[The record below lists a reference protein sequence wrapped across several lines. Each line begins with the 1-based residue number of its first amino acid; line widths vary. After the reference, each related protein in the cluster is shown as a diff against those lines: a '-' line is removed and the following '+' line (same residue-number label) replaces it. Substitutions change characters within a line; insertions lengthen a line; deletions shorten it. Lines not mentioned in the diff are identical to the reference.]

1 MKYKK
6 SVKITSLINDEYVVL
21 GADAERLFRQPGKGV
36 LLKRVLVIAACMTLL
51 AVGMV
56 AVLLPAM
63 RPNIPPVTETTP
75 PDSYPETDSSVIMLT
90 DKNYVRVEY
99 LSVKGAAAT
108 DDSESTIINKSTLET
123 EEFNSG
129 IGRRMILLH
138 FECVEGETVTI
149 TPTAHSRL
157 IPVYK
162 SYTVDGYER
171 WMAWDGE
178 EDQYYYPTE
187 YLNHYGNTG
196 IEGLGESM
204 TITTDTTLLW
214 QFEVRRSVGRPSR
227 ILPCIED
234 NFVDFLLRDI
244 EGQITGGGSVYVG
257 GLDIAAMSED
267 KTYYDYNDVILNAIY
282 RPYVLGSYEYLAGN
296 DESVSEE
303 FHEKTVTALHNS
315 AETVREDLFD
325 DLAADSYRFSMREL
339 LREQYDTFI
348 VREEGGGYR
357 WGIEKDVYIQSVYF
371 DSFVIVTSP
380 NTDRSFMLYDFGYT
394 EIAEKHIEVD
404 NGYGRM
410 QKGVYVL
417 TDGTRIYV
425 DASTSEVFTVV
436 PPQGI
441 ENH

>member
-75 PDSYPETDSSVIMLT
+75 PDSYPETAPSMITLT
-90 DKNYVRVEY
+90 DRSYVHVEY
-99 LSVKGAAAT
+99 LSVRGETET
-108 DDSESTIINKSTLET
+108 DDSMVSMTDKAALEI
-123 EEFNSG
+123 EQFNSG

-138 FECVEGETVTI
+138 FECVEGETITI

-157 IPVYK
+157 IPVYR
-162 SYTVDGYER
+162 SYNADGYELWLAR
-171 WMAWDGE
+171 KDGTSRSYVPFE
-178 EDQYYYPTE
+178 YIYPEHTE
-187 YLNHYGNTG
+187 MNGG
-196 IEGLGESM
+196 IGESL
-204 TITTDTTLLW
+204 TITTDTTLFW
-214 QFEVRRSVGRPSR
+214 QFEVREDHDKRPPT
-227 ILPCIED
+227 LPCIED
-234 NFVDFLLRDI
+234 NFVDFLVTNAD
-244 EGQITGGGSVYVG
+244 GQITGGGSVYVG

-267 KTYYDYNDVILNAIY
+267 KAYYSYTEVTLNSIY
-282 RPYVLGSYEYLAGN
+282 RPYVLGSYDYFSGDDETDLA
-296 DESVSEE
+296 E

-315 AETVREDLFD
+315 AETVREDLFY

-371 DSFVIVTSP
+371 DSFVIVTAP
-380 NTDRSFMLYDFGYT
+380 NTDRSFMLYNYGYT
-394 EIAEKHIEVD
+394 EIAEKIIYED
-404 NGYGRM
+404 DGYGRM
-410 QKGVYVL
+410 LKGVYVL
-417 TDGTRIYV
+417 MDGTHIYV